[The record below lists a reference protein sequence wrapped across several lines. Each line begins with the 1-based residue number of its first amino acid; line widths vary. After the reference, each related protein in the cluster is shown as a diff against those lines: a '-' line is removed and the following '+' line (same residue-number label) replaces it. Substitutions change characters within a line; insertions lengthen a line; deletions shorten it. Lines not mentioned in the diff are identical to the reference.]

1 MAKNLGGAI
10 IDLLDS
16 ERVDLRAAA
25 TTVLAAVGKS
35 DKSVLSALT
44 TRLGDS
50 DVGVRRIA
58 LEGLADLG
66 ASGIAA
72 KLVPLLHGDDET
84 LAERA
89 ATLLAQQGAEAETT
103 LRKEVRAGS
112 VGARRV
118 MAQLLLRRGTTPAV
132 EAVLDQLSDGEF
144 GEQALQLVRAE
155 LDTGNDR
162 LANQVEKSAIGRAS
176 EAAKELHKS
185 WTRAEKAV
193 EAAAKAAKAKK
204 PKKNG
209 ANGTNGHNGHHAAAA
224 DPFRD
229 PEVAQG
235 VAQLGAL
242 LRLIG
247 YLARP
252 STQSLLLKYADP
264 DQLRPIR
271 LAAIAG
277 LRRIVA
283 QSEARGTEKVIDT
296 LIDFADSDD
305 LAIAQSAVDTLRGAR
320 IPESLAKTFAKLAK
334 SKNPAAQKL
343 AMERLPAGGGASAV
357 KALVE
362 ALGGEDPTARDAA
375 ARGLSRAPEAVL
387 PLTRA
392 LLETEDEQVA
402 RRYAGVIRG
411 HRGHVSNQAID
422 ALVERVRELSEQSGK
437 GKSSA
442 DAVVLERVLAELL
455 ADIAPAKHV
464 ELLFERAKRLRKA
477 GKPVEAF
484 GSLKPLLRS
493 RADLD
498 AAIDDDQRFFL
509 ALLSLEAAGEGII
522 RSTHAD
528 DPVFAQFA
536 VLAAKGYPAS
546 PSSSAKNDSVSDE
559 ALYAPRLPP
568 DRVRRCL
575 QRRARRRAPPG
586 HHRRAPAQQ
595 AREGREEQ
603 APPHRPQRL
612 GGLASSLEG
621 FAKLLVVIGHER
633 ARDRDEAVAPE
644 LEGDRRAAAG
654 DAEIGRRDAAIV
666 TVEEHLGAGRNGVD
680 LEDHD
685 FGDRGRVGQ
694 ARVGARDVGRR
705 SDPTRALA
713 KA

>member
-1 MAKNLGGAI
+1 MTFAPMAKNLGGAI
-10 IDLLDS
+10 IELLDS

-25 TTVLAAVGKS
+25 ALVLAEVGKK
-35 DKSVLSALT
+35 DKSVVSALT
-44 TRLGDS
+44 ERLGDS

-66 ASGIAA
+66 ASGLSA

-103 LRKEVRAGS
+103 LRKEVRSGS

-118 MAQLLLRRGTTPAV
+118 MAQLLLRRGTQPAID
-132 EAVLDQLSDGEF
+132 AVLDQLSDHDF

-162 LANQVEKSAIGRAS
+162 LANQVEKSAVGRAG
-176 EAAKELHKS
+176 EAAKELHKA
-185 WTRAEKAV
+185 WTKAEKAA
-193 EAAAKAAKAKK
+193 EAAAKEAKAGAKSKK
-204 PKKNG
+204 KSK
-209 ANGTNGHNGHHAAAA
+209 NGTNGHNGHHVVAA
-224 DPFRD
+224 DPYRD

-264 DQLRPIR
+264 DELRPIR

-283 QSEARGTEKVIDT
+283 QSEARGTEKVIET

-320 IPESLAKTFAKLAK
+320 IPESLAKTFSKLAK

-392 LLETEDEQVA
+392 ILETEDEQVA
-402 RRYAGVIRG
+402 RRYAGVIRS

-422 ALVERVRELSEQSGK
+422 ELVERVQMSSRSAAARASRAPTTSC
-437 GKSSA
+437 SSA
-442 DAVVLERVLAELL
+442 C
-455 ADIAPAKHV
+455 
-464 ELLFERAKRLRKA
+464 
-477 GKPVEAF
+477 
-484 GSLKPLLRS
+484 
-493 RADLD
+493 
-498 AAIDDDQRFFL
+498 
-509 ALLSLEAAGEGII
+509 
-522 RSTHAD
+522 
-528 DPVFAQFA
+528 
-536 VLAAKGYPAS
+536 S
-546 PSSSAKNDSVSDE
+546 PS
-559 ALYAPRLPP
+559 
-568 DRVRRCL
+568 
-575 QRRARRRAPPG
+575 
-586 HHRRAPAQQ
+586 
-595 AREGREEQ
+595 
-603 APPHRPQRL
+603 
-612 GGLASSLEG
+612 
-621 FAKLLVVIGHER
+621 
-633 ARDRDEAVAPE
+633 
-644 LEGDRRAAAG
+644 
-654 DAEIGRRDAAIV
+654 
-666 TVEEHLGAGRNGVD
+666 
-680 LEDHD
+680 
-685 FGDRGRVGQ
+685 
-694 ARVGARDVGRR
+694 
-705 SDPTRALA
+705 
-713 KA
+713 